1 MIKDDCK
8 QSKVLRYFGSTEKQ
22 TIQHNEKE
30 HLIFSSYD
38 CTKYINENTNLDV
51 RVADFIANAVVVVSQ
66 AGKLRFTC
74 MYSGPFST
82 SKGSFNPVGIAP
94 DSHGRILTLDG
105 NNKFI
110 HILDKEGW
118 FLHFIDNLLLDQPW
132 CLCVNTRDNIYVTEY
147 RTGKVKKAQY
157 SMWKNKQT
165 KILYMKFI
173 QETVTQ
179 TLKERPQIILF
190 YSEPNKRMK

>member
-1 MIKDDCK
+1 MNIVKKKQIQTVIKLHAWTPLNVCSTSVGGILVVMIKDDCK

-22 TIQHNEKE
+22 TIQYNEKE

-110 HILDKEGW
+110 HILDKEG
-118 FLHFIDNLLLDQPW
+118 
-132 CLCVNTRDNIYVTEY
+132 
-147 RTGKVKKAQY
+147 
-157 SMWKNKQT
+157 
-165 KILYMKFI
+165 
-173 QETVTQ
+173 
-179 TLKERPQIILF
+179 
-190 YSEPNKRMK
+190 